1 MKILKLLESSQN
13 YKVQFMEN
21 GGEFYSKYYN
31 RELYNKNHDMF
42 DRIRYL
48 LPREL
53 EKESVY
59 YITDDDKVIAAAC
72 VEQSPYETEKDVVWL
87 KFVSV
92 DNAYRQQGLAT
103 KLLTRIFEDFE
114 RNGKILHLSSYTK
127 MGEAYL
133 QKLILRL
140 RKNYPNLKL
149 RQGDRID
156 GFI

>member
-1 MKILKLLESSQN
+1 MKILELIESSEN
-13 YKVQFMEN
+13 YKVQFMAN
-21 GGEFYSKYYN
+21 GGEFYSHYYS

-42 DRIRYL
+42 DRLKYMI
-48 LPREL
+48 PRAL
-53 EKESVY
+53 ENESVY
-59 YITDDDKVIAAAC
+59 YITDNDKVIAAASIQ
-72 VEQSPYETEKDVVWL
+72 QSPDEPEVMWL

-103 KLLTRIFEDFE
+103 KLLTRLFQDFE
-114 RNGKILHLSSYTK
+114 QNGKILHLSSYTK

-133 QKLILRL
+133 KPLITKIRS
-140 RKNYPNLKL
+140 NYPKLRL

>member
-1 MKILKLLESSQN
+1 MKILKLLESSAN
-13 YKVQFMEN
+13 YKVEFMAH
-21 GGEFYSKYYN
+21 GGEFYSKYYS

-42 DRIRYL
+42 DRIKYMN
-48 LPREL
+48 PREL

-59 YITDDDKVIAAAC
+59 YITDDDKVIAAANIQ
-72 VEQSPYETEKDVVWL
+72 QSPSEPEVMWL

-103 KLLTRIFEDFE
+103 KLLNRIFEDFQN
-114 RNGKILHLSSYTK
+114 NGKILHLSSYTK

-133 QKLILRL
+133 KPLITRIRQDYPKLR
-140 RKNYPNLKL
+140 L